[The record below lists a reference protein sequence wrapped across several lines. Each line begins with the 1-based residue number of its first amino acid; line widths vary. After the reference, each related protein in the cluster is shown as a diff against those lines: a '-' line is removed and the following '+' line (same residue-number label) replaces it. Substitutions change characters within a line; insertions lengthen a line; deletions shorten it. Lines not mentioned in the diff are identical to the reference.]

1 MNANRKLLMKK
12 FREKNL
18 TIAQQL
24 DLRKECQLIWKR
36 NEELYFENLY
46 QLHFELVDTF
56 YEILQNKLLAKLK
69 KRFKKMT
76 PHRMIKKLNIR
87 LQIIQNEKEKTKRRI
102 KQLVKLKHSMI
113 GDQT

>member
-87 LQIIQNEKEKTKRRI
+87 LQIIQNEKRKNQKTHKTTCKI
-102 KQLVKLKHSMI
+102 ETFN
-113 GDQT
+113 DW